1 MQSEAEFPEMR
12 RIIIKATE
20 KKNSWKSP
28 SNTTRLPSNKEEL
41 DEARFYAPPSTDCQT
56 LMVGDLFQW
65 RQTLRRR
72 KKPHKTKPETE
83 REFPVEVYTE
93 RDLRE
98 REREREKFTEL
109 SVSQMFLISHQ
120 PQQK

>member
-20 KKNSWKSP
+20 KKNLWKSP
-28 SNTTRLPSNKEEL
+28 SNTTRLPSNKQEL
-41 DEARFYAPPSTDCQT
+41 DEAQFHAPASTDCQT

-65 RQTLRRR
+65 RQTFRRR
-72 KKPHKTKPETE
+72 KKPHKTKPETG
-83 REFPVEVYTE
+83 
-93 RDLRE
+93 RDHRE
-98 REREREKFTEL
+98 RERDRHIEKFTEL
-109 SVSQMFLISHQ
+109 SVSQMFVMSHQ